1 MLLQSQSIPDL
12 YKVLRIID
20 DINEG
25 DLYNE
30 DDNAS
35 DEECEISLA
44 VTPDHLNS
52 DTETI
57 DSINPVQSGSGITVA
72 AATTSDVPGRSEISS
87 DSDIGQQEGDTR
99 PKTSGPEVGEARL
112 LQDVV
117 MTSLDPLLVGGMAVA
132 GMWLGLQL
140 VHPVEIVAAVVSSHQ
155 DKTLFHLVEM
165 LAQRETK
172 GEAW

>member
-57 DSINPVQSGSGITVA
+57 DSINSVQSGSGITVA

-87 DSDIGQQEGDTR
+87 DSDSGQQEGDTR
-99 PKTSGPEVGEARL
+99 PKTSAYRSRARGRRGKAPSGRGHDQSRSPVGRGHGRGRHVARSTARTPSRDHGCSSVFTPRQNIVPLSGNVGP
-112 LQDVV
+112 
-117 MTSLDPLLVGGMAVA
+117 T
-132 GMWLGLQL
+132 
-140 VHPVEIVAAVVSSHQ
+140 
-155 DKTLFHLVEM
+155 
-165 LAQRETK
+165 
-172 GEAW
+172 

>member
-1 MLLQSQSIPDL
+1 MFLVEAKSVVTVTVDNKRVTLDQKPLL
-12 YKVLRIID
+12 
-20 DINEG
+20 
-25 DLYNE
+25 
-30 DDNAS
+30 
-35 DEECEISLA
+35 
-44 VTPDHLNS
+44 
-52 DTETI
+52 TE
-57 DSINPVQSGSGITVA
+57 A
-72 AATTSDVPGRSEISS
+72 
-87 DSDIGQQEGDTR
+87 
-99 PKTSGPEVGEARL
+99 GPEVGEARL

-140 VHPVEIVAAVVSSHQ
+140 VHPVEIMAAVVSSHQ